1 MFFLHGHKIRI
12 QTKKLLGNV
21 QSRTA
26 EGVTLSGVLLGEQRL
41 KAEWSLE
48 NLRKWVPK
56 VQCTAAVQNLSGKR
70 TESEKEETF

>member
-48 NLRKWVPK
+48 NLRK
-56 VQCTAAVQNLSGKR
+56 
-70 TESEKEETF
+70 